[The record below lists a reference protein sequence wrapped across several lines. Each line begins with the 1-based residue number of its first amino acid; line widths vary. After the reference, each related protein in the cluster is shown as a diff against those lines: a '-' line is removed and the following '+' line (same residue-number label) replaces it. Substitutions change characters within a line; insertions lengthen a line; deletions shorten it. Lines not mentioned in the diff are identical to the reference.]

1 MIKTLKNGSTFKNI
15 LNFKKTIM
23 KRKLQ
28 IAFIA
33 CVSLFFV
40 QAIMAQL
47 TPKNL
52 GTPKYNGQGKPT
64 SFKFAQTGTYTDSI
78 TFTQRPEGLNFLT
91 KGSLYTPV
99 QWYAIPDS
107 GFVLKGAYTAEA
119 KVSITKSPK
128 NGFNIEFQGLPGKRF
143 VFNIDTTAIYNMTY
157 YPSAAKEVLVNN
169 LDNRSMHTYR
179 VAIDA
184 LDKAHI
190 YRDGVA
196 VATADVDGVFSTT
209 PLTTNIEDVLVDQ
222 FFEDLFTQYGYS
234 KPFTTNTATDLT
246 IYPQEGAFKADLSGN
261 WDISMSTWAH
271 MGLDTLK
278 ANVKAGKTSVW
289 YQNGTTGMLTIK
301 RPVTVGKYRFSYWTK
316 SQVKY
321 MQLKGSIAMD
331 GTGGAILVPV
341 NMMVGDNQNY
351 NFRSFLFDVP
361 NDGTLN
367 ITFHNG
373 WSNTQNPGW
382 ASVWFDDL
390 KLEKVDVVP
399 YVRFGKD
406 SEAGVTDITLGS
418 FTYDM
423 TGAYSPDLTGINDTK
438 MQNVNLNA
446 TQDGNGKLN
455 VRYTLANNAETKI
468 QLLDL
473 NGRILT
479 SQSVGGS
486 VGENATTLSTSINK
500 GLYFIRL
507 IANEKTSTIKV
518 VLN

>member
-1 MIKTLKNGSTFKNI
+1 
-15 LNFKKTIM
+15 M

-28 IAFIA
+28 ITLIA
-33 CVSLFFV
+33 CISLFFV
-40 QAIMAQL
+40 PALKAQL
-47 TPKNL
+47 TTKNL
-52 GTPKYNGQGKPT
+52 GTPKYNGQGQPT
-64 SFKFAQTGTYTDSI
+64 SFKFGQMATYTDSI

-91 KGSLYTPV
+91 KASLYTPV

-107 GFVLKGAYTAEA
+107 GFVLSGGYTAEA
-119 KVSITKSPK
+119 KVAITKSPK
-128 NGFNIEFQGLPGKRF
+128 NGFNMEFQGLPGKRF
-143 VFNIDTTAIYNMTY
+143 VINIDTTAIYNMTY

-169 LDNRSMHTYR
+169 LNNRSMHTYR

-209 PLTTNIEDVLVDQ
+209 PFTTDIENVLVDQ

-234 KPFTTNTATDLT
+234 KPFVTGIAT
-246 IYPQEGAFKADLSGN
+246 YPQEGAFTADLSGN
-261 WDISMSTWAH
+261 WDITMSTWAH
-271 MGLDTLK
+271 MGLDTAK
-278 ANVKAGKTSVW
+278 ANVKVGKSSVW

-301 RPVTVGKYRFSYWTK
+301 RPVTTGKYRFSYWTK
-316 SQVKY
+316 SQSKY

-390 KLEKVDVVP
+390 KLVKVDVVP

-423 TGAYSPDLTGINDTK
+423 TGAYAPDHTAINT
-438 MQNVNLNA
+438 VELPSANLSA
-446 TQDGNGKLN
+446 SQAGNGLLN
-455 VRYTLANNAETKI
+455 VHYNLINSAETKI

-473 NGRILT
+473 NGRMLT
-479 SQSVGGS
+479 NQSAYGIS
-486 VGENATTLSTSINK
+486 GENSSTIQAPGSK
-500 GLYFIRL
+500 GIYLLRL
-507 IANEKTSTIKV
+507 IANEKTATIKV
-518 VLN
+518 SLN

>member
-1 MIKTLKNGSTFKNI
+1 
-15 LNFKKTIM
+15 M

-47 TPKNL
+47 TTKNL
-52 GTPKYNGQGKPT
+52 GTPKYNGQGLPT
-64 SFKFAQTGTYTDSI
+64 ASKFAFTSTWNDSI
-78 TFTQRPEGLNFLT
+78 KFTQQPDGMNILT
-91 KGSLYTPV
+91 KASLYTPV

-128 NGFNIEFQGLPGKRF
+128 NGFNMEFQGLPGKRF
-143 VFNIDTTAIYNMTY
+143 VINIDTTAIYNMTY

-169 LDNRSMHTYR
+169 LDNRKMHTYR

-184 LDKAHI
+184 TDIAHI

-196 VATADVDGVFSTT
+196 VATASVDGLFSTS
-209 PLTTNIEDVLVDQ
+209 PLTTEIEQVLVDQ

-234 KPFTTNTATDLT
+234 KPFITNTTT
-246 IYPQEGAFKADLSGN
+246 YPNEAAFTADLSGN
-261 WDISMSTWAH
+261 WDIKMSTWAH
-271 MGLDTLK
+271 MGLDTAK
-278 ANVKAGKTSVW
+278 ADVKVGKSSVW

-301 RPVTVGKYRFSYWTK
+301 RPVTVGKYKFSYWTK
-316 SQVKY
+316 SQSKY

-341 NMMVGDNQNY
+341 TMMVGDNQNY

-373 WSNTQNPGW
+373 WDNKQNPGW

-390 KLEKVDVVP
+390 KLVKVDVLP

-406 SEAGVTDITLGS
+406 SEAGETDFTLGS

-423 TGAYSPDLTGINDTK
+423 TGAYAPDLAGINETTLPSA
-438 MQNVNLNA
+438 NLSA
-446 TQDGNGKLN
+446 TQNGNGTLN
-455 VRYTLANNAETKI
+455 VHYNLINSAETKI

-473 NGRILT
+473 NGRMLT
-479 SQSVGGS
+479 NQSAYGIA
-486 VGENATTLSTSINK
+486 GENSSTIQAPTSK
-500 GLYFIRL
+500 GIYLLRL
-507 IANEKTSTIKV
+507 VANEKTANIKV
-518 VLN
+518 SLK